1 MRFALILAL
10 LCTRVPALAAQD
22 PLRGFWRGYWM
33 RAGDTLA
40 VSMTVQLDPAT
51 GRYRAAFSSDRLR
64 VSGIP
69 FADVQVKGCC
79 EVTMTLRGD
88 RTTTVFTGRLLGDS
102 LSGVLREGTSEGR
115 FAYSRASASAS
126 LSERDITFRSGDVTL
141 AGSLLL
147 PSSGNSFAALVF
159 LHGSGP
165 EGRWASRYL
174 AEQVVARGI
183 AALIYDKRGVGGSTG
198 DWRTATPED
207 LMRDGMAAVARLV
220 EEPGIDRRRVGIHGH
235 SQGGTLA
242 PMLAAQSP
250 HVRFV
255 IASAAA
261 GIPTDSTELFS
272 VLNSVRPATR
282 SPQDSADANAYVSEL
297 VAVAYRGRPRTR
309 LDSLV
314 SALRGRPW
322 FFAPP
327 APDNSYWS
335 FSKAF
340 ALYDPLAWWARVHVP
355 VLLIYGADDQRVPA
369 RESAARIAATL
380 LRAGNGDVT
389 IRILPGADH
398 TFRLLPSPSGW
409 PVTAPDYVPSLLD
422 WLARRR

>member
-1 MRFALILAL
+1 
-10 LCTRVPALAAQD
+10 
-22 PLRGFWRGYWM
+22 M

-40 VSMTVQLDPAT
+40 VSMTVRLDPAT

-88 RTTTVFTGRLLGDS
+88 RTTTVFTGQLLGDS

-115 FAYSRASASAS
+115 FAYARATAATASIR
-126 LSERDITFRSGDVTL
+126 EQEITFRRGDVTL

-147 PSSGNSFAALVF
+147 PSSRSSFAALVF

-165 EGRWASRYL
+165 ESRWASRYL

-198 DWRTATPED
+198 DWRTARPED

-220 EEPGIDRRRVGIHGH
+220 EEPGVDRRRVGIHGH

-255 IASAAA
+255 VASAAA

-272 VLNSVRPATR
+272 VLNSVRSATR
-282 SPQDSADANAYVSEL
+282 SPEDSAEANAYVSEL
-297 VAVAYRGRPRTR
+297 VAVAYRGQPRTR

-314 SALRGRPW
+314 SVLRGRPW

-335 FSKAF
+335 FSRAF
-340 ALYDPLAWWARVHVP
+340 ALYDPLAWWARVRVP

-389 IRILPGADH
+389 IRILPDADH
-398 TFRLLPSPSGW
+398 TFRLPPGPSGW
-409 PVTAPDYVPSLLD
+409 PVTAPDYVPNLLD